1 MALTTKAASELT
13 DLSESWL
20 RELARREW
28 VKAEKDG
35 REWRFDE
42 PVLKAYLSGQWIS
55 IAEASTKTGRSVR
68 KLVSLAKKKLI
79 QAEEVSGFWLV
90 NWQSLLDY
98 LHQDTD

>member
-35 REWRFDE
+35 REWRFD
-42 PVLKAYLSGQWIS
+42 IS
-55 IAEASTKTGRSVR
+55 R
-68 KLVSLAKKKLI
+68 L
-79 QAEEVSGFWLV
+79 Q
-90 NWQSLLDY
+90 
-98 LHQDTD
+98 